1 MINGNALRTNVIG
14 RVEGRASKVIDEGG
28 NERHR
33 PYERRVLRSPHV
45 ARKRVTT
52 PVDLAVAEIGV
63 ALMEVHPLVC
73 GPDPVDG
80 EAAQC
85 GIARVRRDI
94 DLRTG
99 SIDLADLRPPPT
111 RYAVGVSGAK
121 ELARRLSD
129 MIATHDRETG
139 RRRLERPI
147 AGL

>member
-1 MINGNALRTNVIG
+1 M
-14 RVEGRASKVIDEGG
+14 
-28 NERHR
+28 
-33 PYERRVLRSPHV
+33 LRSPDV
-45 ARKRVTT
+45 ACQRVAA
-52 PVDLAVAEIGV
+52 PVNIAITEIGV
-63 ALMEVHPLVC
+63 PLMDIHALV
-73 GPDPVDG
+73 GGTDPVAD
-80 EAAQC
+80 EAAQSS
-85 GIARVRRDI
+85 IARVRHDI
-94 DLRTG
+94 GLRTG